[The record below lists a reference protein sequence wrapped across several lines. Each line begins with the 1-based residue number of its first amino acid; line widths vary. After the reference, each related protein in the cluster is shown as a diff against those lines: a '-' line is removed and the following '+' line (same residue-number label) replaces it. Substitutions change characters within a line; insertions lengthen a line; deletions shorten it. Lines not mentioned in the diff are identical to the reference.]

1 MSKRRASGDG
11 MIRRRESGRWE
22 GRIVVGHKENG
33 DSIFHYVSG
42 DSQKEMLEK
51 LHRDMDAYR
60 GADLTE
66 DSRMTLAQW
75 LECWLETYTTGTMRE
90 STRRSYRTYVERY
103 INPRLGDRVIS
114 GLTSSDIQKLYTDL
128 LEHGRVHDHPQMGHR
143 LSGTMVRR
151 IHAMLHSALKAAA
164 QAHLIARN
172 PTEGAALP
180 RMEDRTRRAL
190 TRAETERFLQTVRED
205 PVWYPFFYTELT
217 TGLRKGELCGLR
229 WEDFDEEAGTL
240 AVRRTLHTQ
249 AGGTLTT
256 GETKTYAGTRI
267 ITLPAST
274 AELLRERQKDA
285 CTPWIFP
292 DPLGDGGPVRP
303 GSASYHLKRLL
314 KAAGLPDIRFHDL
327 RHTFATQA
335 LASGVDAKTL
345 SGILGHTN
353 ASFTLDTYAHVTG
366 EMQHQAAR
374 VVGDYLTD
382 VFGKELK
389 PWQRAPSGAAAAST

>member
-22 GRIVVGHKENG
+22 GRFVVGHKENG
-33 DSIFHYVSG
+33 DSIFRYVSG
-42 DSQKEMLEK
+42 DTQKEMLEK
-51 LHRDMDAYR
+51 LHRDMESYR

-75 LECWLETYTTGTMRE
+75 LECWLETYTAGTLRE
-90 STRRSYRTYVERY
+90 STRRSYHSYAERY
-103 INPRLGDRVIS
+103 IVPRLGGRVIS
-114 GLTSSDIQKLYTDL
+114 SLTPTDIQKLYTDL
-128 LEHGRVHDHPQMGHR
+128 LEHGRVHDHPRYGHR

-180 RMEDRTRRAL
+180 RMEDRTRRVL
-190 TRAETERFLQTVRED
+190 TRAETERFLRTVRADE
-205 PVWYPFFYTELT
+205 VWYPFFYTELT

-229 WEDFDEEAGTL
+229 WEDFDGEAETL

-249 AGGTLTT
+249 PGGTLTT
-256 GETKTYAGTRI
+256 GETKTYAGTRKI
-267 ITLPAST
+267 ILPAST
-274 AELLRERQKDA
+274 AELLRKRQKTA
-285 CTPWIFP
+285 GTAWIFP

-314 KAAGLPDIRFHDL
+314 DAAGLPDIRFHDL

-389 PWQRAPSGAAAAST
+389 PWQRTSGAAAAST

>member
-1 MSKRRASGDG
+1 M
-11 MIRRRESGRWE
+11 
-22 GRIVVGHKENG
+22 
-33 DSIFHYVSG
+33 
-42 DSQKEMLEK
+42 
-51 LHRDMDAYR
+51 
-60 GADLTE
+60 
-66 DSRMTLAQW
+66 
-75 LECWLETYTTGTMRE
+75 
-90 STRRSYRTYVERY
+90 
-103 INPRLGDRVIS
+103 
-114 GLTSSDIQKLYTDL
+114 
-128 LEHGRVHDHPQMGHR
+128 
-143 LSGTMVRR
+143 
-151 IHAMLHSALKAAA
+151 
-164 QAHLIARN
+164 
-172 PTEGAALP
+172 
-180 RMEDRTRRAL
+180 
-190 TRAETERFLQTVRED
+190 
-205 PVWYPFFYTELT
+205 
-217 TGLRKGELCGLR
+217 
-229 WEDFDEEAGTL
+229 

-249 AGGTLTT
+249 PGGTLTT

-274 AELLRERQKDA
+274 AELLRQRQQDA

-292 DPLGDGGPVRP
+292 DPLGDGGPIRP
-303 GSASYHLKRLL
+303 SSASYHLKRLL

-389 PWQRAPSGAAAAST
+389 PWQRVPSGAAAAST

>member
-1 MSKRRASGDG
+1 MGKRRPSGDG

-33 DSIFHYVSG
+33 DSIFRYVSG
-42 DSQKEMLEK
+42 DTQKEMLDK

-60 GADLTE
+60 GVNLTE
-66 DSRMTLAQW
+66 ESRMTLAQW
-75 LECWLETYTTGTMRE
+75 LDRWLETYTAGTMRE

-114 GLTSSDIQKLYTDL
+114 GLTPADIQKLYTDL
-128 LEHGRVHDHPQMGHR
+128 LEHGRIHDHPQQGHR

-180 RMEDRTRRAL
+180 RMEDRTRRVL
-190 TRAETERFLQTVRED
+190 TRAETERFLQTVQAD

-229 WEDFDEEAGTL
+229 WEDFDEEAGTM

-249 AGGTLTT
+249 PGGTLTT

-274 AELLRERQKDA
+274 AELLRQRQQDA

-292 DPLGDGGPVRP
+292 DPLGDGGPIRP
-303 GSASYHLKRLL
+303 SSASYHLKRLL

-389 PWQRAPSGAAAAST
+389 PWQRVPSGAAAAST

>member
-1 MSKRRASGDG
+1 MGKRRPSGDG

-33 DSIFHYVSG
+33 DSIFRYVSG
-42 DSQKEMLEK
+42 DTQKEMLDK

-75 LECWLETYTTGTMRE
+75 LDRWLETYTAGTMRE

-114 GLTSSDIQKLYTDL
+114 GLTPSDIQKLYTDL
-128 LEHGRVHDHPQMGHR
+128 LEHGRIHNHPQQGHR

-180 RMEDRTRRAL
+180 RVEDRTRRVL
-190 TRAETERFLQTVRED
+190 TKAETERFLQTVRED

-217 TGLRKGELCGLR
+217 TGLRKGELCGLQ

-249 AGGTLTT
+249 PGGTLTT
-256 GETKTYAGTRI
+256 GETKTYAGTRT

-274 AELLRERQKDA
+274 AELLRERQKTA

-303 GSASYHLKRLL
+303 NSASYHLKRLL
-314 KAAGLPDIRFHDL
+314 KAAGLPDIRFH
-327 RHTFATQA
+327 
-335 LASGVDAKTL
+335 
-345 SGILGHTN
+345 
-353 ASFTLDTYAHVTG
+353 
-366 EMQHQAAR
+366 E
-374 VVGDYLTD
+374 
-382 VFGKELK
+382 GKH
-389 PWQRAPSGAAAAST
+389 S

>member
-1 MSKRRASGDG
+1 MGKRRPSGDG

-33 DSIFHYVSG
+33 ESIFRYVSG
-42 DSQKEMLEK
+42 DTQKEMLDK

-66 DSRMTLAQW
+66 ESRMTLAQW
-75 LECWLETYTTGTMRE
+75 LDRWLETYTAGTMRE

-114 GLTSSDIQKLYTDL
+114 GLTPSDIQKLYTDL
-128 LEHGRVHDHPQMGHR
+128 LEHGRIHNHPQQGHR
-143 LSGTMVRR
+143 LSGAMVRR
-151 IHAMLHSALKAAA
+151 IHAMLHSALKSAA

-180 RMEDRTRRAL
+180 RMEDRTRRVL

-249 AGGTLTT
+249 PGGTLTT
-256 GETKTYAGTRI
+256 GETKTYAGTRKI
-267 ITLPAST
+267 ILPAST
-274 AELLRERQKDA
+274 AELLRQRQKDA

-303 GSASYHLKRLL
+303 SSASYHLKRLL
-314 KAAGLPDIRFHDL
+314 KAAGLPGIRFHDL
-327 RHTFATQA
+327 RHTFATHA

-366 EMQHQAAR
+366 EMQRQAAR

-382 VFGKELK
+382 VLGKELK
-389 PWQRAPSGAAAAST
+389 PWQRTPSEAAAAST

>member
-1 MSKRRASGDG
+1 MGKRRPSGDG

-42 DSQKEMLEK
+42 NTQKEMLEK

-66 DSRMTLAQW
+66 ESRMTLAQW
-75 LECWLETYTTGTMRE
+75 LECWLETYAAGTMQE

-103 INPRLGDRVIS
+103 IVPWLGDRVIS
-114 GLTSSDIQKLYTDL
+114 GLTPADIQKLYTDL
-128 LEHGRVHDHPQMGHR
+128 LEHGRIHDHPQMGHR

-180 RMEDRTRRAL
+180 RMEDRTRRVL
-190 TRAETERFLQTVRED
+190 TRAETERFLQTVQAD

-229 WEDFDEEAGTL
+229 WEDFHGEAGTL

-249 AGGTLTT
+249 PGGMLTT
-256 GETKTYAGTRI
+256 GETKTYAGTRTI
-267 ITLPAST
+267 LLPAST
-274 AELLRERQKDA
+274 A
-285 CTPWIFP
+285 WIFP

-303 GSASYHLKRLL
+303 GSASYHFKRLL
-314 KAAGLPDIRFHDL
+314 NASGLPGIRFHAL

>member
-22 GRIVVGHKENG
+22 GRFVVGHKENG
-33 DSIFHYVSG
+33 DSIFRYVSG
-42 DSQKEMLEK
+42 DTQKEMLEK

-75 LECWLETYTTGTMRE
+75 LDRWLETYTAGTLRE
-90 STRRSYRTYVERY
+90 STRRSYRTYAERY
-103 INPRLGDRVIS
+103 IIPRLGGRVIS
-114 GLTSSDIQKLYTDL
+114 SLTPADIQRLYTDL
-128 LEHGRVHDHPQMGHR
+128 LDHGRVHDHPRYGRR

-151 IHAMLHSALKAAA
+151 IHTMLHSALKAAA

-180 RMEDRTRRAL
+180 RMEDRPRRVL

-205 PVWYPFFYTELT
+205 EVWYPFFYTELT

-229 WEDFDEEAGTL
+229 WEDFDGEAGTL
-240 AVRRTLHTQ
+240 AMRRTLHAQ
-249 AGGTLTT
+249 PEGKLTT
-256 GETKTYAGTRI
+256 GETKTKTAGT
-267 ITLPAST
+267 A
-274 AELLRERQKDA
+274 
-285 CTPWIFP
+285 WIFP

-314 KAAGLPDIRFHDL
+314 DAAGLPDIRFHDL

-389 PWQRAPSGAAAAST
+389 PWQRTSGAAAAST

>member
-1 MSKRRASGDG
+1 MSKRRPSGDG

-33 DSIFHYVSG
+33 DSIFRYVSG
-42 DSQKEMLEK
+42 DTQKEMLDK

-66 DSRMTLAQW
+66 DSHMTLAQW
-75 LECWLETYTTGTMRE
+75 LDRWLETYTAGTMRE

-103 INPRLGDRVIS
+103 IDPRLGDRVIS
-114 GLTSSDIQKLYTDL
+114 GLTPADIQKLYADL
-128 LEHGRVHDHPQMGHR
+128 LEHGRIRNHPQMGHR

-164 QAHLIARN
+164 QAHLIPRN

-180 RMEDRTRRAL
+180 RMEDRTRRVL
-190 TRAETERFLQTVRED
+190 TRAETERFLQTVQAD

-217 TGLRKGELCGLR
+217 TGLRKGELCGLQ
-229 WEDFDEEAGTL
+229 WEDFDGEAGTL
-240 AVRRTLHTQ
+240 AVRRTLHAQ
-249 AGGTLTT
+249 PGGTLTT
-256 GETKTYAGTRI
+256 GETKTYAGTRT

-274 AELLRERQKDA
+274 AELLRQRQKDA

-303 GSASYHLKRLL
+303 SSASYHLKRLL

-345 SGILGHTN
+345 SAILGHTN

-366 EMQHQAAR
+366 EMQRQAAR